1 MKVNVW
7 LVFLF
12 SGILWACGTKEEEE
26 LALQII
32 PQPENIIFK
41 EGRFQLDRGVGIIVP
56 ENVTMGKYV
65 EILQD
70 MISGIAGYSLKTD
83 KRNKNNI
90 QLSVD
95 TTLVDSSEEGYQLK
109 ITSEFVH
116 IIARNE
122 VGVFYGLQTFRQLLT
137 DPQFYNEQKKQ
148 WSLPALTI
156 KDHPAFPYRGL
167 HLDVSRHFFPK
178 EFVMKC
184 LDLMAEYKLNRF
196 HWHLTDAAG
205 WRIEIKK
212 YPELTERGAWRTQEN
227 YMDWWNGD
235 RHYVTRNSAGAYGG
249 FYTQQNIRE
258 VVVYA
263 EKKHITIIPEFEMP
277 GHSEEVVSIYP
288 ELGCYGK
295 PYRNGELCIG
305 NEKTFNFVEDVLSEM
320 IELFPSEYIH
330 IGGDEASTVAWKHCP
345 KCQKRMKDFHL
356 KNEKEL
362 QSYMIHRI
370 GDFLK
375 SKGRKL
381 IGWDEILEG
390 GLAPDATVMSW
401 RGEAGG
407 IKAARMGHDVIMT
420 PGAYCYFD
428 NYQADPRTQPAAIGG
443 FLPYLKVYSYSPVP
457 KELTPEEAR
466 HILGAQA
473 NVWAEYI
480 STTAH
485 VEYMIYPRLLALA
498 EVVWTPQCLRKP
510 EDFKRRITHHIDL
523 LKEKG
528 VNVFTLS
535 NHIDIQTEVDTVEH
549 RIKVGF
555 DAEKYQPEIHYVVN
569 GGEEKVY
576 QEPFYVTD
584 SARIIA
590 FIVVNGQQS
599 DEVLET
605 RLDYHRAIGKRVNY
619 NTRYS
624 SSYPAAKE
632 VTLTDGL
639 RGGLTYGDGRWQG
652 FLTHIDLVIDL
663 DSISDLS
670 YVSARFMQLIGPGVY
685 MPDFIVV
692 SVSEDGQT
700 FEEIARIM
708 NDVPV
713 EKKELVIKD
722 FATSFKARG
731 RYVKFY
737 AHKHAGF
744 QFIDE
749 IVVY

>member
-90 QLSVD
+90 QLNVD

-249 FYTQQNIRE
+249 FYTQQDIRE

-345 KCQKRMKDFHL
+345 KCQKRMKDFH
-356 KNEKEL
+356 
-362 QSYMIHRI
+362 
-370 GDFLK
+370 
-375 SKGRKL
+375 
-381 IGWDEILEG
+381 
-390 GLAPDATVMSW
+390 
-401 RGEAGG
+401 
-407 IKAARMGHDVIMT
+407 
-420 PGAYCYFD
+420 
-428 NYQADPRTQPAAIGG
+428 
-443 FLPYLKVYSYSPVP
+443 
-457 KELTPEEAR
+457 
-466 HILGAQA
+466 
-473 NVWAEYI
+473 
-480 STTAH
+480 
-485 VEYMIYPRLLALA
+485 
-498 EVVWTPQCLRKP
+498 
-510 EDFKRRITHHIDL
+510 
-523 LKEKG
+523 
-528 VNVFTLS
+528 
-535 NHIDIQTEVDTVEH
+535 
-549 RIKVGF
+549 
-555 DAEKYQPEIHYVVN
+555 
-569 GGEEKVY
+569 
-576 QEPFYVTD
+576 
-584 SARIIA
+584 
-590 FIVVNGQQS
+590 
-599 DEVLET
+599 
-605 RLDYHRAIGKRVNY
+605 
-619 NTRYS
+619 
-624 SSYPAAKE
+624 
-632 VTLTDGL
+632 
-639 RGGLTYGDGRWQG
+639 
-652 FLTHIDLVIDL
+652 
-663 DSISDLS
+663 
-670 YVSARFMQLIGPGVY
+670 
-685 MPDFIVV
+685 
-692 SVSEDGQT
+692 
-700 FEEIARIM
+700 
-708 NDVPV
+708 
-713 EKKELVIKD
+713 
-722 FATSFKARG
+722 
-731 RYVKFY
+731 
-737 AHKHAGF
+737 
-744 QFIDE
+744 
-749 IVVY
+749 